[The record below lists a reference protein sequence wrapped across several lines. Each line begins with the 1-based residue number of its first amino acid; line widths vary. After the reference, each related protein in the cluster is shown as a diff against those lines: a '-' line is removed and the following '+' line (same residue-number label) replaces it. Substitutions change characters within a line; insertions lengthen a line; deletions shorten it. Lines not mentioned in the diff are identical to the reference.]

1 MAICSEYYS
10 DKGLVIMR
18 EINLVIAIVLC
29 LQVGYKVPDS
39 RIINYELDIRED
51 NSYMMLALK

>member
-1 MAICSEYYS
+1 
-10 DKGLVIMR
+10 MR
-18 EINLVIAIVLC
+18 EKNLVIAIVLR

-39 RIINYELDIRED
+39 RMINYELDIRED

>member
-1 MAICSEYYS
+1 
-10 DKGLVIMR
+10 MR
-18 EINLVIAIVLC
+18 EKNLVIAILLW

-39 RIINYELDIRED
+39 RMINYELDMRED